1 MPVKASLLASVALLA
16 VGVAA
21 GSAGNSTRASSSL
34 PTWVAPVNLSGI
46 PPYGI
51 ADPDVAVNASGDTI
65 AAWSYWNGSQSRVR
79 ARFRPAGG
87 RWLPAVESAGWLP
100 SVAIDDAGTALVAWT
115 REVDRGDGTYHSI
128 AEARFRKP
136 QSGWS
141 DVEQLSTSDDGWV
154 NLDSVHVGADAGGNA
169 LAVWLSR
176 RGLRSAYRPATAAR
190 WLQPEDVARG
200 YGPDFVLDVSS
211 SGKALLAWAGA
222 NDRERWG
229 VHTVLGSEGQWQAAT
244 TIAFSRTTVN
254 TPGGVSASVDAAG
267 DAVVA
272 WTDVEHG
279 NAIISAA
286 YHSAEVSGWEIQQ
299 DLSFPDGQAARPAVG
314 LDGRGNALATWDAWG
329 LDIQGS
335 FRPAAG
341 AWQRPVV
348 VSDGPG
354 FGPKLAVNAA
364 GGAVVAWTSPTVGA
378 PIRAAVRSAD
388 DATWRPAGEV
398 IPSSGRLGDISIDG
412 AGNALAAWTGGESE
426 RGAWVAAL
434 DAAGPVLSE
443 LQMPERGY
451 VGQRLSFSVQAGDVW
466 SALAGPPVWSFGNGV
481 TPSGRT
487 VTHTYSAPGRY
498 DVSVTARDTLQHESG
513 ATRPIRIERANS
525 VRNLRAPV
533 IIGTRRVGATLTC
546 RPGNWAG
553 TRPIRYTFRWLRD
566 GRVMPDAT
574 GPRLRLRAGDAG
586 ALIACRVEATNYAGP
601 GVATSKPVRVRSG

>member
-1 MPVKASLLASVALLA
+1 MKASLLASVALLA

-21 GSAGNSTRASSSL
+21 GSAESSPRAESSS
-34 PTWVAPVNLSGI
+34 PTWLAPVNLSGTS
-46 PPYGI
+46 PYGI
-51 ADPDVAVNASGDTI
+51 GPDIAVSASGDTI
-65 AAWSYWNGSQSRVR
+65 AAWSYWNASASLVR

-87 RWLPAVESAGWLP
+87 PWLPAVEWTGRFP
-100 SVAIDDAGTALVAWT
+100 HVAIDAAGTALVAWG
-115 REVDRGDGTYHSI
+115 REVCCPYHSST
-128 AEARFRKP
+128 EARLRKP

-141 DVEQLSTSDDGWV
+141 GVQELSTPDDGWV
-154 NLDSVHVGADAGGNA
+154 NPDSVHVGADARGNA
-169 LAVWLSR
+169 VAVWHSQ

-190 WLQPEDVARG
+190 WQQPVDVALY

-211 SGKALLAWAGA
+211 SGKAVLAWAGY
-222 NDRERWG
+222 NGERWG
-229 VHTVLGSEGQWQAAT
+229 VHAVLGSDGRWQRAT
-244 TIAFSRTTVN
+244 TIGFARAEN
-254 TPGGVSASVDAAG
+254 TPGEVSASVNQAG
-267 DAVVA
+267 DTVVA

-279 NAIISAA
+279 NAIVSAA

-299 DLSFPDGQAARPAVG
+299 DLSFPDGQAARPTVG

-335 FRPAAG
+335 FRPAGA

-354 FGPKLAVNAA
+354 YGPKLAVNAT

-388 DATWRPAGEV
+388 DATWRQAGEV
-398 IPSSGRLGDISIDG
+398 TPSSGRLGDISIDG
-412 AGNALAAWTGGESE
+412 AGNALAAWTGDESE

-434 DAAGPVLSE
+434 DADGPVLSE
-443 LQMPERGY
+443 LQTPKRGY
-451 VGQRLSFSVQAGDVW
+451 VGQRLSFSVQARDVW
-466 SALAGPPVWSFGNGV
+466 SALAGPPVWSFGDGGSA
-481 TPSGRT
+481 SGRT

-498 DVSVTARDTLQHESG
+498 DVSVTASDTLQHESG
-513 ATRPIRIERANS
+513 ATRPIWIERANP
-525 VRNLRAPV
+525 VRNLRAPA
-533 IIGTRRVGATLTC
+533 IIGPRRVGAALTC
-546 RPGNWAG
+546 RPGTWAG

-586 ALIACRVEATNYAGP
+586 ALIACRVSATNYAGP